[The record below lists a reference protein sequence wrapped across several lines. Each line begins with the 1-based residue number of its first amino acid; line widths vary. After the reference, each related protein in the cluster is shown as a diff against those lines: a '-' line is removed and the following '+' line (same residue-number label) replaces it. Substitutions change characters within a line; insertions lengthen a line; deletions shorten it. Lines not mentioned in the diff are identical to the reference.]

1 MRFFAVTFQLMV
13 PGSLPYYQLS
23 DLLQLHPKGSY
34 KIVEESH
41 GNLRKR
47 AASEIVEFLIS
58 KTLPSDKNRF

>member
-1 MRFFAVTFQLMV
+1 MV

-23 DLLQLHPKGSY
+23 DPLQLHPKGSY

-58 KTLPSDKNRF
+58 KNEN